1 MKRYIYCTAIF
12 AMMLYACNK
21 GSSRKIQD
29 VPLQDQTNIAQN
41 KNETPQQVTDQA
53 ASTDTAAAPTEE
65 TDNNVAAAKNNDED
79 WDKKIVKNADL
90 QLQVDDYKKFNTSIH
105 NSLKQYGAYVA
116 EEKQQQTDYRIEN
129 SLTIK
134 VPVTQFDDLVN
145 SLGGDGIKIMEKNI
159 SSEDVTTEVVD
170 TKARLQAKLAVR
182 EKYLQLLKQARNMN
196 EILQVQNEINE
207 IQENIE
213 AANGRI
219 NYLQHASAYSTINL
233 EYYQFINGST
243 AADEKPDFFTRFT
256 SAFSTG
262 TSFLGEIVLFGLSI
276 WPLIL
281 LLLAFWLYFKKL
293 KVKKAYHS

>member
-1 MKRYIYCTAIF
+1 MAIF
-12 AMMLYACNK
+12 AMMLNACNK
-21 GSSRKIQD
+21 GSSLKIHD
-29 VPLQDQTNIAQN
+29 VPLQDQTAVTQN
-41 KNETPQQVTDQA
+41 KNETSQQLTDQI
-53 ASTDTAAAPTEE
+53 ASADTVAAPTEE
-65 TDNNVAAAKNNDED
+65 TSNNVATARDNDED

-134 VPVTQFDDLVN
+134 VPVAQFDDLVN
-145 SLGGDGIKIMEKNI
+145 FFGGDGVKIMEKNI
-159 SSEDVTTEVVD
+159 SSEDVTGEVVD

-182 EKYLQLLKQARNMN
+182 EKYLQLLKQAKNMN

-219 NYLQHASAYSTINL
+219 NYLQHASAYSTINV
-233 EYYQFINGST
+233 EYYQYINGST
-243 AADEKPDFFTRFT
+243 AANEKPEFFTRLT
-256 SAFSTG
+256 GAFSTG
-262 TSFLGEIVLFGLSI
+262 TSFLGEIVLFTLSI

-281 LLLAFWLYFKKL
+281 LFLAFWIYFKKL
-293 KVKKAYHS
+293 RFKKA

>member
-1 MKRYIYCTAIF
+1 MKRYIYYMAIF

-21 GSSRKIQD
+21 GSSAKIQD

-41 KNETPQQVTDQA
+41 KTETPQQVPDQA
-53 ASTDTAAAPTEE
+53 ASTDTAAASTEE
-65 TDNNVAAAKNNDED
+65 ADNNIAATKNTDEE
-79 WDKKIVKNADL
+79 WDRKIVKNADL
-90 QLQVDDYKKFNTSIH
+90 QLQLDDYKKFNTSIH

-134 VPVTQFDDLVN
+134 VPVAQFDDLVN

-207 IQENIE
+207 IQEDIE

-243 AADEKPDFFTRFT
+243 AVDEKPDFFTRLT

-281 LLLAFWLYFKKL
+281 LFLAFWLYFKKL

>member
-1 MKRYIYCTAIF
+1 MKRYIYYMAIF

-21 GSSRKIQD
+21 GSSAKIQD

-41 KNETPQQVTDQA
+41 KTETPQQVPDQA
-53 ASTDTAAAPTEE
+53 ASTDTAAASTEE
-65 TDNNVAAAKNNDED
+65 ADNNLAATKNTDEE

-90 QLQVDDYKKFNTSIH
+90 QLQLDDYKKFNTSIH

-134 VPVTQFDDLVN
+134 VPVAQFDDLVN

-182 EKYLQLLKQARNMN
+182 EKHLQLLKQARNMN

-281 LLLAFWLYFKKL
+281 LFLAFWLYFKKL
-293 KVKKAYHS
+293 KVKKA